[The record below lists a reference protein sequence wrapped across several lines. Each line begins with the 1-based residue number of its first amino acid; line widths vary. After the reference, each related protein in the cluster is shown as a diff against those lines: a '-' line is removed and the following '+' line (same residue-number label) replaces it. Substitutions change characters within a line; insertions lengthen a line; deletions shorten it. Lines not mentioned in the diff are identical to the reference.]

1 MQFFMPLI
9 RKNGTIFVN
18 FAENACACQKKIV
31 TLRRFLY
38 APLRTRTCRKQKDI
52 VNYS

>member
-31 TLRRFLY
+31 PLRRFCV
-38 APLRTRTCRKQKDI
+38 RRDER
-52 VNYS
+52 VRV

>member
-1 MQFFMPLI
+1 MPLI

-18 FAENACACQKKIV
+18 FAENTCACQKKNV